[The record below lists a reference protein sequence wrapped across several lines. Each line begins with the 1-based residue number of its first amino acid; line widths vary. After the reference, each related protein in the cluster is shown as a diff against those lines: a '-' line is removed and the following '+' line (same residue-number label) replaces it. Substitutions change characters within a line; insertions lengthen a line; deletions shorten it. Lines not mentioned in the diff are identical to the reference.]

1 MVAVSGNAAGC
12 RRRGKRTMDYTAVT
26 TLKMTALRMAWK
38 QFSRREDE
46 QMTAFREFVLR
57 EGESLYWQAA
67 FDALHAWQ
75 VQQDPL
81 RWGWLAGRRPFRIS
95 TARGESLLRRA

>member
-1 MVAVSGNAAGC
+1 MVAVSGNAAGTAGGAGNGRC
-12 RRRGKRTMDYTAVT
+12 GLYRRHYAENDRAAYGVETI
-26 TLKMTALRMAWK
+26 L
-38 QFSRREDE
+38 RREDE

-57 EGESLYWQAA
+57 EGESLYWRAA

-81 RWGWLAGRRPFRIS
+81 RWGWPAWPKAFQDI
-95 TARGESLLRRA
+95 